1 MKILIINGP
10 NLNMLGKRD
19 QSVYGQASLVEI
31 QNRIQVKAES
41 LSVDV
46 VFFQSNSEGD
56 IIDFV
61 QSYHALADGVI
72 INPGALTHYSIAL
85 RDALEDAAIPVIEV
99 HISNIYA
106 REDWRHLSV
115 IAPIAVGQISGLG
128 TSGYLLGLDYLTS
141 LILEGSH
148 K

>member
-19 QSVYGQASLVEI
+19 QNLYGQASLEEI
-31 QNRIQVKAES
+31 QNSIQVKADS

-46 VFFQSNSEGD
+46 VFFQSNSEGVL
-56 IIDFV
+56 IDFI
-61 QSYHALADGVI
+61 QSYHSLADGVI

-85 RDALEDAAIPVIEV
+85 RDALTDAAIPVIEV
-99 HISNIYA
+99 HVSNIYA

-115 IAPIAVGQISGLG
+115 RC
-128 TSGYLLGLDYLTS
+128 
-141 LILEGSH
+141 H
-148 K
+148 KKPHYTRFTTKHRKKK

>member
-1 MKILIINGP
+1 MKVLIINGP

-19 QSVYGQASLVEI
+19 QSLYGHASLEEI
-31 QNRIQVKAES
+31 QKSIQVKAES

-46 VFFQSNSEGD
+46 VFFQSNSEGEL
-56 IIDFV
+56 IDFI
-61 QSYHALADGVI
+61 QSYHSLVDGVI

-85 RDALEDAAIPVIEV
+85 RDALEDAAVPVIEV

-106 REDWRHLSV
+106 REVWRHYSV
-115 IAPIAVGQISGLG
+115 IAPIAAGQISGLG
-128 TSGYLLGLDYLTS
+128 TMGYLVGLDCLVS
-141 LILEGSH
+141 LIHEGSH